1 MENATDFILS
11 TEFPGEKN
19 TNSAGS
25 GRRHKG
31 NDTSPNT
38 SQLIS
43 DDSLDIAQQIQSVIY
58 LAVVV
63 VVVPLVL
70 CNLVVFLQKG
80 MRSAT
85 GNYVTALNFGQLVY
99 VLTQIIFTDLWP
111 ALEET
116 PNVHLGYCIYQRYV
130 MIYVGVLVGLRGSNV
145 IMCLASMERL
155 YAVVRPLHIKTFC
168 LSKWSVLS
176 VVFTYLGLAVWHVF
190 VLVRYNITIIRKR
203 RVEFC
208 VPLETTLYKENKE
221 LNDSFETAS
230 TVMFAYGSL
239 VLQVILNVLTVVALR
254 FHRLATKHVQSS
266 ANEKERRRKETQLTT
281 TLLAST
287 ISYVALTCPAAV
299 VTLMSRIFPEFGPRN
314 TYSNLFLVLKMITFT
329 LSVFACG
336 IDFLCYLTLSSKY
349 RKCLLGL
356 FQCEGK
362 GKAIP
367 KGEPDTKTDEVSEIQ
382 TQNTS

>member
-1 MENATDFILS
+1 MENATGFILS
-11 TEFPGEKN
+11 TEFPGIKN
-19 TNSAGS
+19 MNPAGS
-25 GRRHKG
+25 GNQG

-38 SQLIS
+38 AQLIS
-43 DDSLDIAQQIQSVIY
+43 DDSLDIARQIQSVIY

-85 GNYVTALNFGQLVY
+85 GNYVTALNVGQLVY

-116 PNVHLGYCIYQRYV
+116 PRSHLGYCIYHRYV
-130 MIYVGVLVGLRGSNV
+130 MIYVGVLVARRGSNI
-145 IMCLASMERL
+145 IMCLASTERL

-190 VLVRYNITIIRKR
+190 VLVRFNITIIKKPQ
-203 RVEFC
+203 VELC
-208 VPLETTLYKENKE
+208 VARETTLYKENKE

-230 TVMFAYGSL
+230 AVMFAYGSL

-266 ANEKERRRKETQLTT
+266 ASETKTRRKETQLTT

-287 ISYVALTCPAAV
+287 ISYVALTFPAAV
-299 VTLMSRIFPEFGPRN
+299 VTLMSRIFPEFGPRG
-314 TYSNLFLVLKMITFT
+314 TYLNLFLVLKRLTFT
-329 LSVFACG
+329 LTVFACG
-336 IDFLCYLTLSSKY
+336 VDFLCYLTLSSKY

-367 KGEPDTKTDEVSEIQ
+367 KGEPDTKTDEV
-382 TQNTS
+382 